1 MPPARSTTPGQVP
14 AGRSRRSGHRARN
27 VTLGLLITVVA
38 LCGVAGIVYKLSH
51 RQDAASPPVTVTKT
65 VPAPGSPSPALTV
78 REYFAAIN
86 HHRYLLAW
94 RLTSENES
102 FATFKAGFTG
112 TLHDKLTIQST
123 VGNVVTA
130 TLVGDADRRH
140 RQDLPG
146 HIHDCQRRDQRHGR
160 TPGELTASYILTRLL
175 AGS

>member
-1 MPPARSTTPGQVP
+1 
-14 AGRSRRSGHRARN
+14 

-38 LCGVAGIVYKLSH
+38 LCGVAGIAYELSH

-65 VPAPGSPSPALTV
+65 VPPPGSPSPALTV

-123 VGNVVTA
+123 TGNLVTA
-130 TLVGDADRRH
+130 TLAATQTDGTVKTYQGTYTIANGVISATDVH
-140 RQDLPG
+140 QV
-146 HIHDCQRRDQRHGR
+146 
-160 TPGELTASYILTRLL
+160 S
-175 AGS
+175 